1 MQEGQTQKKKR
12 VSWGDQTN
20 RRPLVEVQYIEVVGK
35 GQKLPKD
42 KRDLRMYNLSNYTQY
57 IPSYR
62 IRNLGEHP

>member
-1 MQEGQTQKKKR
+1 MQEGQTSQKKKR

-42 KRDLRMYNLSNYTQY
+42 KRDLRMYNLSILNTYTE
-57 IPSYR
+57 S
-62 IRNLGEHP
+62 ET

>member
-42 KRDLRMYNLSNYTQY
+42 KRDLRMYNLSILN
-57 IPSYR
+57 I
-62 IRNLGEHP
+62 